1 LRNPESDAPFAT
13 SVTSAT
19 EWIEKNSSKEK
30 SVGALEG
37 KIALITGGN
46 SGIGLATAR
55 RFVKEGACVFI
66 TGRRQQELDKAV
78 SLIGKNVTAVQGDVS
93 NLDDLDRLYD
103 VVRKARGHVDVVF
116 ANAGVVD
123 PVSLAN
129 STPESYDK
137 HFNLNA
143 RGVYFTVQKA
153 IPLLA
158 DRASII
164 LSGSAAW
171 QMGIPGYGAYS
182 ATKAALVS
190 FVRSWTAELA
200 GRGIRANVI
209 SPGPTET
216 PMIHVGSKGSPEG
229 TSEYFRK
236 MIPMG
241 RLGTA
246 DELASA
252 AVFLASDES
261 SFITGID
268 LPVDGGTASR

>member
-1 LRNPESDAPFAT
+1 M
-13 SVTSAT
+13 
-19 EWIEKNSSKEK
+19 
-30 SVGALEG
+30 GALAG
-37 KIALITGGN
+37 KVAVITGGN

-55 RFVKEGACVFI
+55 RFVKEGAFVFI
-66 TGRRQQELDKAV
+66 TGRRQAELDAAV
-78 SLIGKNVTAVQGDVS
+78 SLIGKNVKAVQGDVS
-93 NLDDLDRLYD
+93 KLEDLDRLYET
-103 VVRKARGHVDVVF
+103 VKNVKGHVDIVF
-116 ANAGVVD
+116 ANAAVVD
-123 PVSLAN
+123 PVSLRE

-137 HFNLNA
+137 HFDLNA

-153 IPLLA
+153 LPLLA
-158 DRASII
+158 DNGSII
-164 LSGSAAW
+164 LSGSVAW
-171 QMGIPGYGAYS
+171 QMGVPNYGPYS

-241 RLGTA
+241 RLGTP
-246 DELASA
+246 DDIASA
-252 AVFLASDES
+252 AVFLASDQS
-261 SFITGID
+261 GFITGID

>member
-1 LRNPESDAPFAT
+1 M
-13 SVTSAT
+13 
-19 EWIEKNSSKEK
+19 
-30 SVGALEG
+30 GALDG
-37 KIALITGGN
+37 KVAVITGGN
-46 SGIGLATAR
+46 SGIGLATAK
-55 RFVKEGACVFI
+55 RFVKEGAYVFI
-66 TGRRQQELDKAV
+66 TGRRQAELDKAV
-78 SLIGKNVTAVQGDVS
+78 SSIGKNVTAVQGDVS
-93 NLDDLDRLYD
+93 RLDDLDHLYD
-103 VVRKARGHVDVVF
+103 VVRTVKGHVDIVF

-123 PVSLAN
+123 PAPLAE
-129 STPESYDK
+129 STPEQFDRD
-137 HFNLNA
+137 FNLNA
-143 RGVYFTVQKA
+143 RGAYFTVQKA
-153 IPLLA
+153 LPLLA
-158 DRASII
+158 DKGSII

-171 QMGIPGYGAYS
+171 QMGIPGFGTYS

-190 FVRSWTAELA
+190 FVRTWTAELA

-216 PMIHVGSKGSPEG
+216 PMVHSGAKGSEEG

-252 AVFLASDES
+252 AVFLASDQS

>member
-1 LRNPESDAPFAT
+1 MEM
-13 SVTSAT
+13 
-19 EWIEKNSSKEK
+19 
-30 SVGALEG
+30 GALDG
-37 KIALITGGN
+37 KVAVITGGN
-46 SGIGLATAR
+46 SGIGLATAK
-55 RFVKEGACVFI
+55 RFVKEGAYVFI
-66 TGRRQQELDKAV
+66 TGRRQAELDAAV

-93 NLDDLDRLYD
+93 NLDELDRLYE
-103 VVRKARGHVDVVF
+103 VVRKAKGHADIVF
-116 ANAGVVD
+116 ANAGVVE
-123 PVSLAN
+123 PVSLAE
-129 STPESYDK
+129 STPETFDK

-143 RGVYFTVQKA
+143 RGAYFTVQKA
-153 IPLLA
+153 LPLLA
-158 DRASII
+158 NKASII

-171 QMGIPGYGAYS
+171 QMGIPGYSAYS

-190 FVRSWTAELA
+190 FVRTWTAELA

-216 PMIHVGSKGSPEG
+216 PMVHAGARASDDG
-229 TSEYFRK
+229 TSDYFKK

-241 RLGTA
+241 RLGRA
-246 DELASA
+246 DEIASA